1 MLDEF
6 AYLGWAVTLGAVS
19 AVSMPLG
26 SVAGLVLRPRASI
39 AAVLAAFGAGAL
51 IAALAVEL
59 VAPTVEAIGE
69 HHGAVGPR
77 LHAQAQR
84 VR

>member
-1 MLDEF
+1 MHEEF
-6 AYLGWAVTLGAVS
+6 AYLGWAITIGAVS
-19 AVSMPLG
+19 AISMPLG

-69 HHGAVGPR
+69 HHGAVAAFWALTG
-77 LHAQAQR
+77 
-84 VR
+84 